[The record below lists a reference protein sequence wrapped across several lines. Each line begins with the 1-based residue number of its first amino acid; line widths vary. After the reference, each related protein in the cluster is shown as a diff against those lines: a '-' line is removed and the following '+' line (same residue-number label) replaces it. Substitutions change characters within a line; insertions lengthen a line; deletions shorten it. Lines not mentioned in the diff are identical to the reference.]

1 MCIVKID
8 KEILKCA
15 VNDLTINEIRPIL
28 ELHELN
34 ADSKS
39 KKHELIDMILNKAEK
54 NELSEELYLALK
66 TKAFS
71 TSELFYEGFFYKYNI
86 ENIDIKPENFLSELK
101 TIANSES
108 QSKQSNVTFKYSF
121 YNEEH
126 ITKDKLFK
134 FTFFRE
140 SKKGVYD
147 YKDDDVKFFYNKI
160 QANIEIYYGIGIVY
174 IHSKNLTES
183 TAIKCL
189 LQKGINKFLKNE
201 DDSKI
206 KLISPKFDNK
216 IVEKWSKENNFNV
229 NGISTSTI
237 HMLDLL
243 CEFDIESNNF
253 TGFSIKR
260 IYLEHEIIDT
270 KENSKIAGLIF
281 WGENLQDCN
290 EILEEISS
298 GKKIKGFDLEV
309 QYIYED
315 IETGDENTSVIKISI
330 IQEDNKSIR
339 ISLTDENNC
348 KDNVLSSAYES
359 IRRVFLNKMIS
370 NTLNNTEDLKSF
382 INRCREAKDNQ
393 TKDKPKKTR
402 KVY

>member
-1 MCIVKID
+1 MCTIKIN

-15 VNDLTINEIRPIL
+15 VNDLTINEIRLIL
-28 ELHELN
+28 ESHELN

-39 KKHELIDMILNKAEK
+39 KKHELIDMILKKAEK

-71 TSELFYEGFFYKYNI
+71 TNNFFYEGFFYKYNMD
-86 ENIDIKPENFLSELK
+86 NIDIIPERFLDELK
-101 TIANSES
+101 IIANNENE
-108 QSKQSNVTFKYSF
+108 SKQSNVTFNYNF
-121 YNEEH
+121 YNEKH
-126 ITKDKLFK
+126 IKERKIFK

-160 QANIEIYYGIGIVY
+160 QADIELHYGIGIVY

-189 LQKGINKFLKNE
+189 LQKCINKFLKDE
-201 DDSKI
+201 KDSKV
-206 KLISPKFDNK
+206 KLIAPKFDNK
-216 IVEKWSKENNFNV
+216 IVERWSKENSFNV
-229 NGISTSTI
+229 NGISTATI

-253 TGFSIKR
+253 VGFSIKR

-270 KENSKIAGLIF
+270 KENSQIAGLIF
-281 WGENLQDCN
+281 WGENLQDCD
-290 EILEEISS
+290 EILNEISS

-315 IETGDENTSVIKISI
+315 IETGNENTSLIKISI

-348 KDNVLSSAYES
+348 NGNILSSAYES
-359 IRRVFLNKMIS
+359 IRNVFLNKIIS
-370 NTLNNTEDLKSF
+370 DALNNTDDLRSF
-382 INRCREAKDNQ
+382 INRCKETKVNQIKDN
-393 TKDKPKKTR
+393 PKIIR